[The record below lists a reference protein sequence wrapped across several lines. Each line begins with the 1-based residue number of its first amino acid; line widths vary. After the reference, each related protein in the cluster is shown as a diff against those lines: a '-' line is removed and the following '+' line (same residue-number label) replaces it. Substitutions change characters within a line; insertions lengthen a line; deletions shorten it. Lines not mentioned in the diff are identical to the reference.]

1 MKIYQKYINELNNH
15 LSKLDESR
23 FVAQQLLRLHK
34 EVKLKVDPLVV
45 ELGVDKG
52 QSTKV
57 FLNAIEDKSNAK
69 LISIDIKNCS
79 DAVDA
84 ENWEFVQQDSADI
97 ESLLIAKPIIKNGID
112 ILYIDSLHTAKHVQK
127 EIYNF
132 FEYLKEGAYIFL
144 DDIDSGPY
152 MFKQRKDSVG
162 IEIANRK
169 IYKLLEATF
178 RANVDKLDFEIMR
191 GSTGLG
197 VMRKRVPLGKKLNPP
212 ISLRERNNYLI
223 SKIFQKVSFKKDYHH
238 STNSFDSFLISPDKN
253 LYKRTEKK
261 I

>member
-1 MKIYQKYINELNNH
+1 MKIYQKYIDELKNH

-23 FVAQQLLRLHK
+23 FVAEQLLRLHQ

-57 FLNAIEDKSNAK
+57 FLNAIEGKSNAK
-69 LISIDIKNCS
+69 LISIDIKNCRS
-79 DAVDA
+79 AVDA
-84 ENWEFVQQDSADI
+84 GRWEFVQQDSSDI
-97 ESLLIAKPIIKNGID
+97 KSLLIAKPIIKNGID
-112 ILYIDSLHTAKHVQK
+112 VLYVDSLHTVKHVQK

-132 FEYLKEGAYIFL
+132 FEYLNEDAYIFF

-169 IYKLLEATF
+169 IYKLLEAIF
-178 RANVDKLDFEIMR
+178 RANIDRLDFEIMR

-197 VMRKRVPLGKKLNPP
+197 VFRKRVPLGEKLNPP
-212 ISLRERNNYLI
+212 ISLRQRNNYLI
-223 SKIFQKVSFKKDYHH
+223 NKIFQKISFKKSYHH
-238 STNSFDSFLISPDKN
+238 NTNSFDSFLISPDKN
-253 LYKRTEKK
+253 KYK
-261 I
+261 

>member
-1 MKIYQKYINELNNH
+1 MKIYQKYIDELKNH

-23 FVAQQLLRLHK
+23 FVAEQLLRLHQ

-57 FLNAIEDKSNAK
+57 FLNAIEGKSNAK
-69 LISIDIKNCS
+69 LISIDIKNCRS
-79 DAVDA
+79 AVDA
-84 ENWEFVQQDSADI
+84 GRWEFVQQDSSDI
-97 ESLLIAKPIIKNGID
+97 KSLLIAKPIIKNGID
-112 ILYIDSLHTAKHVQK
+112 VLYVDSLHTVKHVQK

-132 FEYLKEGAYIFL
+132 FEYLNEDAYIFF

-169 IYKLLEATF
+169 IYKLLEAIF
-178 RANVDKLDFEIMR
+178 RANINKLDFEIMR

-197 VMRKRVPLGKKLNPP
+197 IIRKRVPLGEKLNPP
-212 ISLRERNNYLI
+212 ILLRERNNYLI
-223 SKIFQKVSFKKDYHH
+223 NKVFQKISFKKSYHH
-238 STNSFDSFLISPDKN
+238 NTNSFDSFLISPDKN
-253 LYKRTEKK
+253 KYK
-261 I
+261 

>member
-1 MKIYQKYINELNNH
+1 MKIYQKYIDELKNH

-23 FVAQQLLRLHK
+23 FVAEQLLRLHQ

-57 FLNAIEDKSNAK
+57 FLNAIEGKSNAK
-69 LISIDIKNCS
+69 LISIDIKNCRS
-79 DAVDA
+79 AVDA
-84 ENWEFVQQDSADI
+84 GRWEFVQQDSSDI
-97 ESLLIAKPIIKNGID
+97 KSLLIAKPIIKNGID
-112 ILYIDSLHTAKHVQK
+112 VLYVDSLHTVKHVQK

-132 FEYLKEGAYIFL
+132 FEYLNEDAYIFF

-169 IYKLLEATF
+169 IYKLLEAIF
-178 RANVDKLDFEIMR
+178 RANIDRLDFEIMR

-197 VMRKRVPLGKKLNPP
+197 VFRKRVPLGEKLNPP
-212 ISLRERNNYLI
+212 ILLRQRNNYLI
-223 SKIFQKVSFKKDYHH
+223 NKIFQKISFKKSYHH
-238 STNSFDSFLISPDKN
+238 NTNSFDSFLISPDKN
-253 LYKRTEKK
+253 KYK
-261 I
+261 

>member
-1 MKIYQKYINELNNH
+1 MKIYQKYIDELKNH

-23 FVAQQLLRLHK
+23 FVAEQLLRLHQ

-57 FLNAIEDKSNAK
+57 FLNAIEGKSNAK
-69 LISIDIKNCS
+69 LISIDIKNCRS
-79 DAVDA
+79 AVDA
-84 ENWEFVQQDSADI
+84 GRWEFVQQDSSDI
-97 ESLLIAKPIIKNGID
+97 KSLLIAKPIIKNGID
-112 ILYIDSLHTAKHVQK
+112 VLYVDSLHTVKHVQK

-132 FEYLKEGAYIFL
+132 FEYLNEDAYIFF

-169 IYKLLEATF
+169 IYKLLEAIF
-178 RANVDKLDFEIMR
+178 RANINKLDFEIMR

-197 VMRKRVPLGKKLNPP
+197 IIRKRVPLGEKLNPP
-212 ISLRERNNYLI
+212 ILLRQRNNYLI
-223 SKIFQKVSFKKDYHH
+223 NKIFQKISFKKSYHH
-238 STNSFDSFLISPDKN
+238 NTNSFDSFLISPDK
-253 LYKRTEKK
+253 KK
-261 I
+261 YR

>member
-1 MKIYQKYINELNNH
+1 MKIYQKYIDELKNH

-23 FVAQQLLRLHK
+23 FVAQQLLRLHQ

-57 FLNAIEDKSNAK
+57 FLNAIEGKNNAK
-69 LISIDIKNCS
+69 LISIDIENCRS
-79 DAVDA
+79 AVDA
-84 ENWEFVQQDSADI
+84 ERWEFVQQDSSDI
-97 ESLLIAKPIIKNGID
+97 KSLLIAKPIIKSGID
-112 ILYIDSLHTAKHVQK
+112 VLYVDSLHTAKHVQK

-132 FEYLKEGAYIFL
+132 FEYLNKDAYIFL

-152 MFKQRKDSVG
+152 MFKQRKDSAG

-169 IYKLLEATF
+169 IYKLLEAIF
-178 RANVDKLDFEIMR
+178 RANIDKLDFEIMR

-197 VMRKRVPLGKKLNPP
+197 VFRKRVPLGEKLNPP
-212 ISLRERNNYLI
+212 ILLRERNNYLI
-223 SKIFQKVSFKKDYHH
+223 NKIFQIIFFKKRYRH
-238 STNSFDSFLISPDKN
+238 NSNRFNSFLISPDKN
-253 LYKRTEKK
+253 KYK
-261 I
+261 